1 MVSLIKEFV
10 HIIIM
15 SRYLKKDLKK
25 DPTFLFSTIIQ
36 ENNKFDFH
44 LTLGKNDWLF
54 KEVRSI
60 C

>member
-25 DPTFLFSTIIQ
+25 DPTFLFFTIIQ

>member
-10 HIIIM
+10 HIISM

>member
-10 HIIIM
+10 HMIIM

>member
-15 SRYLKKDLKK
+15 SRYLKK